1 MYQDVQ
7 GSPRAGIPPLVEGW
21 TPIRSI
27 QAIERVVMRLNRAFE
42 DWRERRAA
50 IRDLQSLDDHR
61 LRDLGI
67 ERRDI
72 PSIVAREAAA
82 NRR

>member
-21 TPIRSI
+21 SPIRSI
-27 QAIERVVMRLNRAFE
+27 QAIERIVNKLNRAFE
-42 DWRERRAA
+42 GWLEQRAA
-50 IRDLQSLDDHR
+50 IRNLQSLDDYR

-67 ERRDI
+67 ERHDI

>member
-21 TPIRSI
+21 TPTRAI
-27 QAIERVVMRLNRAFE
+27 QAIEDAVTRLNRAFE
-42 DWRERRAA
+42 DWLERRAA
-50 IRDLQSLDDHR
+50 IRALQSLDDHR

-72 PSIVAREAAA
+72 PVIVAREAAA
-82 NRR
+82 DRR

>member
-7 GSPRAGIPPLVEGW
+7 GSPRVGFPPLAEGW
-21 TPIRSI
+21 TPIRAI
-27 QAIERVVMRLNRAFE
+27 QAIEAAVTRLYRAYE
-42 DWRERRAA
+42 DWREQQAA
-50 IRDLQSLDDHR
+50 IRDLQRLDDHR

-67 ERRDI
+67 ERFDI
-72 PSIVAREAAA
+72 SAVVARKAAA

>member
-27 QAIERVVMRLNRAFE
+27 QAIERAVNTLNRAFE
-42 DWRERRAA
+42 DWREQRTA
-50 IRDLQSLDDHR
+50 IRDLQNLDDHR

-72 PSIVAREAAA
+72 PAVVAREAAA